1 MAKLKFC
8 TGKCDRCGE
17 EVVWRA
23 AESGSLSYTCQHC
36 DFRGY
41 APAHTDAAKKIK
53 AAVEKPAAAPVVA
66 SRPSPPES
74 PPMPAKPAAK
84 KTGSIWDDLI
94 KPKEAVQ

>member
-1 MAKLKFC
+1 MAKIKLC
-8 TGKCDRCGE
+8 TGDCDRCGE
-17 EVVWRA
+17 QIVWRA

-41 APAHTDAAKKIK
+41 APAHTDAARMIE
-53 AAVEKPAAAPVVA
+53 ATLTPEKTAPAEVK
-66 SRPSPPES
+66 PSPPES

-84 KTGSIWDDLI
+84 KTGSIWDDLV